1 MADYQTDPDLV
12 DQFRLGDLADPARYR
27 EPSARITVR
36 PIGSIADTGD
46 GDTLLPPPRYPGQPS
61 EGWNQGVRGVMG
73 SIANTV
79 ATPGQAMAPQAPQA
93 PGMWS
98 DEDETIKQLNAQHQ
112 LDWGADT
119 ALGMVG
125 AGTPFAQ
132 PGALGAAG
140 GRVVQKARPS
150 IAAPATIGRINPT
163 AGDIDAIKA
172 AADAFGHGAWP
183 DAQRPLF
190 KTTPEA
196 YAETT
201 QLVPQYSIR
210 DRLPGPTG
218 KELPDGGRAQPI
230 MDASKEIG
238 AAIAK
243 DLRPM
248 VKADDP
254 EILPYRAGDPR
265 PGAARRH
272 EPARG

>member
-1 MADYQTDPDLV
+1 
-12 DQFRLGDLADPARYR
+12 
-27 EPSARITVR
+27 
-36 PIGSIADTGD
+36 
-46 GDTLLPPPRYPGQPS
+46 
-61 EGWNQGVRGVMG
+61 
-73 SIANTV
+73 
-79 ATPGQAMAPQAPQA
+79 
-93 PGMWS
+93 
-98 DEDETIKQLNAQHQ
+98 
-112 LDWGADT
+112 
-119 ALGMVG
+119 
-125 AGTPFAQ
+125 
-132 PGALGAAG
+132 
-140 GRVVQKARPS
+140 VQKARPS